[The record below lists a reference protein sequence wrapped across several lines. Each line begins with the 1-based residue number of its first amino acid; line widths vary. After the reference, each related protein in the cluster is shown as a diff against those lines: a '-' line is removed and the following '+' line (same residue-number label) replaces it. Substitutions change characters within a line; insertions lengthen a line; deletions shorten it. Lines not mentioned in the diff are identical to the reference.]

1 VVATRTSLKI
11 QPVDGCPFCP
21 DNGMVD
27 ITARSKSGRTF
38 IAKVLVRT
46 DRGMVPARG
55 AYFVIPVEHH
65 IDYSTLDFDFL
76 KEVAELKEVVGL
88 SFDNEGFN
96 LTTKGGRQI
105 EHLHY
110 WLMKA
115 HPHDQPLGLHTL
127 RQRHRELLTERRA
140 AESRRRGW

>member
-1 VVATRTSLKI
+1 MVNIVTRS
-11 QPVDGCPFCP
+11 
-21 DNGMVD
+21 
-27 ITARSKSGRTF
+27 ASGLTY

-46 DRGMVPARG
+46 DRGMRPARD

-65 IDYSTLDFDFL
+65 TDYSTLDFDFL
-76 KEVAELKEVVGL
+76 GEVTELKSTVGL

-127 RQRHRELLTERRA
+127 RERHRELLQERRA

>member
-1 VVATRTSLKI
+1 MKTDSN
-11 QPVDGCPFCP
+11 GNECPFCP
-21 DNGMVD
+21 DNGKVN
-27 ITARSKSGRTF
+27 IIAYSASGLTY

-46 DRGMVPARG
+46 DRGMVPAKG

-65 IDYSTLDFDFL
+65 EDYSTLEYDFL
-76 KEVAELKEVVGL
+76 KEVAELKSSQKL

-105 EHLHY
+105 EHMHY

-127 RQRHRELLTERRA
+127 RERHRELLRERRA

>member
-1 VVATRTSLKI
+1 MKTDSS
-11 QPVDGCPFCP
+11 GNECPFCP
-21 DNGMVD
+21 DNGKVNV
-27 ITARSKSGRTF
+27 IAYSASGLTY

-46 DRGMVPARG
+46 DRGMVAAKG
-55 AYFVIPVEHH
+55 AYFVIPAEHH
-65 IDYSTLDFDFL
+65 ADYSTLDFDFL
-76 KEVAELKEVVGL
+76 KEVAELKDSVGL

-110 WLMKA
+110 WLMKT

-127 RQRHRELLTERRA
+127 RERHRELLRERRA